1 MCGIAGFAI
10 DNSTSSFDTGIVL
23 DNMSNSMIHRGSDN
37 IGKYQLLSTNFEIG
51 LVHNRLSILDLTISG
66 NQPYHFENLTLV
78 FNGEIFNFKD
88 FQTLLIGEGYS
99 LDSNSDTEVLIKL
112 WHLMGKKCLDLIN
125 GMFSFTIFDKN
136 LNVFY
141 LVRDRLGVKPL
152 YYCLLE
158 NSFVFASEL
167 KVLRVFP
174 EFSSDIDINSIHSYF
189 KFGFVNSYN
198 SIFKEVRKLEAGM
211 LLSYNIEKKTINM
224 EEYWSLDNK
233 TNAFIYS
240 FDDLKNQ
247 FYELIKSS
255 IDLRFVSDLP
265 VGIFLSSGLDST
277 LVSKIALNNDN
288 LRVLKSLTLKSE
300 DFVSNDVLNDS
311 RLHKTFYEFKID
323 DAWTAFNFITPMAD
337 EPFADS
343 AVIGLYLL
351 SNNANKSG
359 LKVVLVG
366 DGGDELLAGYGS
378 SKIYARS
385 LYQNVKLWKFLRLI
399 YKPFSLIVDIILRKF
414 IVYSKIQSLVVYHA
428 VLTGKNMFEMTIISE
443 NILQDFANKC
453 LNVNLKSS
461 IPDTNG
467 DNDIL
472 NMLNH
477 KTKSE
482 LIHQLNYKT
491 DLAGMINTI
500 EIREPLLDYR
510 LFELQQRID
519 KTLFQEM
526 LINDNSK
533 ILFNEIMAKDLN
545 LDVSKLK
552 KTGFHIGYK
561 SMINENKK
569 EIGYYFLNFESKL
582 INMKYA
588 RRLWRLYNYGVINE
602 YFIYRILVFL
612 IWESKVLSSNNK
624 SL

>member
-10 DNSTSSFDTGIVL
+10 DNSILSFDTEIVL
-23 DNMSNSMIHRGSDN
+23 DNMSNSMLHRGSDN
-37 IGKYQLLSTNFEIG
+37 IGKYQFFSTNFEIG
-51 LVHNRLSILDLTISG
+51 LVHNRLSILDLSISG
-66 NQPYHFENLTLV
+66 NQPYHYENLTLV
-78 FNGEIFNFKD
+78 FNGEIFNYKD
-88 FQTLLIGEGYS
+88 FEKLLVGEGYS
-99 LDSNSDTEVLIKL
+99 LDSSSDTEVLIKL
-112 WHLMGKKCLDLIN
+112 WHLMGKKCLNLIN
-125 GMFSFTIFDKN
+125 GMFAFTIFDKN
-136 LNVFY
+136 TNVFY

-152 YYCLLE
+152 YYCLLQ
-158 NSFVFASEL
+158 NSFAFASEL
-167 KVLRVFP
+167 KALRVFP
-174 EFSSDIDINSIHSYF
+174 EFSSDIDMKSIHSYF
-189 KFGFVNSYN
+189 KFGFVNSYS
-198 SIFKEVRKLEAGM
+198 SIFEVVRKLEAGM
-211 LLSYNIEKKTINM
+211 LLSYNIEEKTINK
-224 EEYWSLDNK
+224 EEYWSLNNNTD
-233 TNAFIYS
+233 TFIYS

-247 FYELIKSS
+247 FYEIIKSS

-277 LVSKIALNNDN
+277 LVSKIALNNN
-288 LRVLKSLTLKSE
+288 NVRVLESLTLKSE
-300 DFVSNDVLNDS
+300 DYVPNDVLNDS
-311 RLHKTFYEFKID
+311 RLHKKFYEFKID

-343 AVIGLYLL
+343 ALIGLYLL
-351 SNNANKSG
+351 SKNANNSG

-385 LYQNVKLWKFLRLI
+385 LYQNVKLWKFFRFI
-399 YKPFSLIVDIILRKF
+399 YKPFSMIVDKLLRKI
-414 IVYSKIQSLVVYHA
+414 IVYSKVQSLVVYHA

-461 IPDTNG
+461 VPDPKGN
-467 DNDIL
+467 NDIL

-510 LFELQQRID
+510 LFELQQKID

-526 LINDNSK
+526 LVNNNSK
-533 ILFNEIMAKDLN
+533 ILFNVIMAEDLN

-569 EIGYYFLNFESKL
+569 EIGYYFMNFESKL
-582 INMKYA
+582 INRRYV
-588 RRLWRLYNYGVINE
+588 RRLWRLYNYGLVNE

-612 IWESKVLSSNNK
+612 IWESKVLSNNN
-624 SL
+624 